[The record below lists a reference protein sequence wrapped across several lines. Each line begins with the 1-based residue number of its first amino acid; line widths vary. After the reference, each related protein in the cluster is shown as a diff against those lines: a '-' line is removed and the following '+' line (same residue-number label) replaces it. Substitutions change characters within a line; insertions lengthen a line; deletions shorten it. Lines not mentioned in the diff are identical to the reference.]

1 MLGTSSPSR
10 QITFP
15 EATSFAHLPKF
26 APSSTTGQVLLRS
39 AHRVAPTTS
48 ARFVIAQMTP
58 NVIPV
63 SGTVAAADT
72 IGCRPRHTASHADSD
87 SLRAPQSLWVRPQQ

>member
-10 QITFP
+10 QIALP
-15 EATSFAHLPKF
+15 EATSPAFLLKF
-26 APSSTTGQVLLRS
+26 ASSSKAGQVLLRS

-48 ARFVIAQMTP
+48 ARADTAQIRRG
-58 NVIPV
+58 VIPS

-72 IGCRPRHTASHADSD
+72 IGCSPRHTASHADSD